1 MENTRYDSDSIA
13 INISRS
19 SGNHHVELAYED
31 YRSAAE
37 VYVEPEVRFTPP
49 FLDFAI
55 DAPKRDRR
63 KSAIFYSMEPTNGLL
78 GRVAAN
84 AYRQV
89 SDRQFNTFPSMLL
102 TVPPPGMQIDS
113 SIYTESRLI
122 TDGALLQLDWQPS
135 WKHYLVT
142 GIQFNHD
149 EVDQKRHKETRI
161 NLGAPGFE
169 DIAEKASIATTAVFV
184 QDDWQVADDW
194 TLVAGLRN
202 YWVKGSL
209 DQTDR
214 ANLESGHLND
224 RHLIG
229 SVSLLYAGLND
240 TVLRANVSQGY
251 VYPSLLQLATGAYAG
266 SRFIN
271 PSLNLTPETSDTAEL
286 GLRHQG
292 TRWMIDA
299 TLFTSRAEN
308 YIDHLRCRSID
319 NCLTARDET
328 YRNVGESKSFGVE
341 IDLAYLPD
349 SSAIKP
355 YLNVGWLRQKNEVD
369 ALDSYKT
376 GLPLWQGRFGST
388 FTGSYGGFELRG
400 DLFLRVQSGSERLEM
415 TGHGPAESSKS
426 GWLTVNLVLGI
437 ALRDRYRLNIGLRN
451 LTDRRYTAATE
462 NLFAEQRSIHAKV
475 SLAL

>member
-1 MENTRYDSDSIA
+1 
-13 INISRS
+13 
-19 SGNHHVELAYED
+19 
-31 YRSAAE
+31 
-37 VYVEPEVRFTPP
+37 
-49 FLDFAI
+49 
-55 DAPKRDRR
+55 
-63 KSAIFYSMEPTNGLL
+63 
-78 GRVAAN
+78 
-84 AYRQV
+84 
-89 SDRQFNTFPSMLL
+89 
-102 TVPPPGMQIDS
+102 
-113 SIYTESRLI
+113 
-122 TDGALLQLDWQPS
+122 
-135 WKHYLVT
+135 
-142 GIQFNHD
+142 
-149 EVDQKRHKETRI
+149 
-161 NLGAPGFE
+161 
-169 DIAEKASIATTAVFV
+169 
-184 QDDWQVADDW
+184 
-194 TLVAGLRN
+194 
-202 YWVKGSL
+202 
-209 DQTDR
+209 
-214 ANLESGHLND
+214 
-224 RHLIG
+224 
-229 SVSLLYAGLND
+229 
-240 TVLRANVSQGY
+240 
-251 VYPSLLQLATGAYAG
+251 
-266 SRFIN
+266 
-271 PSLNLTPETSDTAEL
+271 
-286 GLRHQG
+286 
-292 TRWMIDA
+292 MIDA